1 MDGAETTAASE
12 HFQTEKAEVNP
23 SAFPAALSS
32 HLAPSFVFSRLDI
45 PDLFHIIHFPELRF
59 YEVLPSYFPPLS
71 DYNICDFSKS
81 VLSALSCA
89 YVLQK
94 PQEAVHE

>member
-45 PDLFHIIHFPELRF
+45 PDLFHKKHF
-59 YEVLPSYFPPLS
+59 LPG
-71 DYNICDFSKS
+71 
-81 VLSALSCA
+81 
-89 YVLQK
+89 
-94 PQEAVHE
+94 